1 MSEIIK
7 FVGGI
12 SWPIGLV
19 LLFVSPVF
27 GLIVLGVAVLATIST
42 VAQTRE
48 RRHQELLAA
57 QRREQT

>member
-19 LLFVSPVF
+19 LLFVAPVA

-42 VAQTRE
+42 VSRTRE
-48 RRHQELLAA
+48 QRHQEILAA
-57 QRREQT
+57 QRDRK